1 MLLRIGFQGG
11 VPPWQEFEDS
21 VLKEGGS
28 MELSKRLELVAS
40 LVTHDTI
47 ADIGTDHGYVP
58 IYLYLQGKIKKA
70 YACDVRKGP
79 LEKCRQNIA
88 LHGAENAIETR
99 LGSGLMPLRPFEAET
114 AIMAGMGGMLI
125 VHILQDSPEVAESLK
140 ELVLSPQRDF
150 GEVRKY
156 LHEIGFAIQEE
167 HMLKEDNKLYV
178 VMHCKKE
185 EEKYDREIDYLY
197 GKKLLEKKEP
207 LLKEL
212 LLHEEGK
219 YSRLFEKLK
228 NNPTENA
235 QKRLPEVEE
244 KLALMREA
252 LACL

>member
-1 MLLRIGFQGG
+1 
-11 VPPWQEFEDS
+11 
-21 VLKEGGS
+21 

-40 LVTHDTI
+40 LVSHETI

-79 LEKCRQNIA
+79 LEKCRANIA
-88 LHGAENAIETR
+88 LYGAEGVIETR
-99 LGSGLMPLRPFEAET
+99 LGSGLIPLKPFEAET

-156 LHEIGFAIQEE
+156 LHEIGFAIKEE
-167 HMLKEDNKLYV
+167 HMLKEDNKPYV
-178 VMHCKKE
+178 VMRCVKE

-228 NNPTENA
+228 HNPTENA

>member
-1 MLLRIGFQGG
+1 MDI
-11 VPPWQEFEDS
+11 
-21 VLKEGGS
+21 
-28 MELSKRLELVAS
+28 SKRLEIVADLVS
-40 LVTHDTI
+40 NEVI

-58 IYLYLQGKIKKA
+58 IYLYKQGKIKKA

-88 LHGAENAIETR
+88 LYGAEDVIETR
-99 LGSGLMPLRPFEAET
+99 LGSGLIPLRPGEAET

-125 VHILQDSPEVAESLK
+125 VHILEDSPEVADSLK

-150 GEVRKY
+150 HEVRRY
-156 LHEIGFAIQEE
+156 LHKIGFSIKEE
-167 HMLKEDNKLYV
+167 HMLKEDNKPYV
-178 VMHCKKE
+178 LMRCEKG

-197 GKKLLEKKEP
+197 GKLLLEKKDP
-207 LLKEL
+207 VLKEL

-219 YSRLFEKLK
+219 YSRLFDNLK
-228 NNPTENA
+228 DNPTENA

>member
-1 MLLRIGFQGG
+1 MDI
-11 VPPWQEFEDS
+11 
-21 VLKEGGS
+21 
-28 MELSKRLELVAS
+28 SKRLELVAG
-40 LVTHDTI
+40 LVTNEII

-58 IYLYLQGKIKKA
+58 IYLYKKGKIKKA

-79 LEKCRQNIA
+79 LEKCRANIA
-88 LHGAENAIETR
+88 LYGAEDVIETR
-99 LGSGLMPLRPFEAET
+99 LGSGLIPLKPGEAET

-125 VHILQDSPEVAESLK
+125 VHILQDSPEVAASLK

-156 LHEIGFAIQEE
+156 LHKIGFAIKEE
-167 HMLKEDNKLYV
+167 HMLKEDNKPYV
-178 VMHCKKE
+178 LMRCERE

-197 GKKLLEKKEP
+197 GKLLLKKKDP
-207 LLKEL
+207 VLKEL

-219 YSRLFEKLK
+219 YSRLFNNLK
-228 NNPTENA
+228 DNPTENA

>member
-1 MLLRIGFQGG
+1 MDI
-11 VPPWQEFEDS
+11 
-21 VLKEGGS
+21 
-28 MELSKRLELVAS
+28 SKRLELVAG
-40 LVTHDTI
+40 LVTHDVI

-58 IYLYLQGKIKKA
+58 IYLYKKGKIRKA

-79 LEKCRQNIA
+79 LEKCRKNIK
-88 LHGAENAIETR
+88 LHGAEGVIETR
-99 LGSGLMPLRPFEAET
+99 LGSGLTPLLPGEAET

-125 VHILQDSPEVAESLK
+125 VHILEDSPAVAESLQ

-156 LHEIGFAIQEE
+156 LHKIGFAIREE
-167 HMLKEDNKLYV
+167 HMLKEDGKPYV
-178 VMHCKKE
+178 LMRCEKGA
-185 EEKYDREIDYLY
+185 EKYSREIEYLY
-197 GKKLLEKKEP
+197 GKLLLEKKEP
-207 LLKEL
+207 VLKEL

-219 YSRLFEKLK
+219 YSRLLESLK
-228 NNPTENA
+228 QNQTENA

>member
-1 MLLRIGFQGG
+1 MDI
-11 VPPWQEFEDS
+11 
-21 VLKEGGS
+21 
-28 MELSKRLELVAS
+28 SKRLEKVADLVS
-40 LVTHDTI
+40 YPVI

-58 IYLYLQGKIKKA
+58 IYLYKKGRITKA

-88 LHGAENAIETR
+88 LYGAENVIETR
-99 LGSGLMPLRPFEAET
+99 LGSGLIPLQPGEAET

-125 VHILQDSPEVAESLK
+125 VHILQDSPEVASSLK

-150 GEVRKY
+150 AEVRRY
-156 LHEIGFAIQEE
+156 VHQIGFSIEEE
-167 HMLKEDNKLYV
+167 HMLKEDNKPYV
-178 VMHCKKE
+178 LMRCEKG
-185 EEKYDREIDYLY
+185 EEKYEKEIHYLY
-197 GKKLLEKKEP
+197 GKKLLEKKDP
-207 LLKEL
+207 VLKEL

-219 YSRLFEKLK
+219 YSRLFNNLK

>member
-1 MLLRIGFQGG
+1 MLCALFCK
-11 VPPWQEFEDS
+11 
-21 VLKEGGS
+21 KEEP
-28 MELSKRLELVAS
+28 MDISKRLEQVAG
-40 LVTHDTI
+40 LVTHDVI

-58 IYLYLQGKIKKA
+58 IYLYKKGKIRKA

-79 LEKCRQNIA
+79 LEKCRQNIK
-88 LHGAENAIETR
+88 LHGAEGVIETR
-99 LGSGLMPLRPFEAET
+99 LGSGLMPLLPGEAET

-125 VHILQDSPEVAESLK
+125 VHILEDSPAVAESLQ

-156 LHEIGFAIQEE
+156 LHKIGFAIREE
-167 HMLKEDNKLYV
+167 HMLKEDGKPYV
-178 VMHCKKE
+178 LMRCEKG
-185 EEKYDREIDYLY
+185 EEKYSREIEYLY
-197 GKKLLEKKEP
+197 GKLLLEKKEP
-207 LLKEL
+207 VLKEL

-219 YSRLFEKLK
+219 YSRLLESLK
-228 NNPTENA
+228 QNQTKNA

>member
-1 MLLRIGFQGG
+1 MDI
-11 VPPWQEFEDS
+11 
-21 VLKEGGS
+21 
-28 MELSKRLELVAS
+28 SKRLEQVAG
-40 LVTHDTI
+40 LVTHDVI

-58 IYLYLQGKIKKA
+58 IYLYKKGKIRKA

-79 LEKCRQNIA
+79 LEKCRQNIK
-88 LHGAENAIETR
+88 LHGAEGVIETR
-99 LGSGLMPLRPFEAET
+99 LGSGLMPLLPGEAET

-125 VHILQDSPEVAESLK
+125 VHILEDSPAVAESLQ

-156 LHEIGFAIQEE
+156 LHKIGFAIREE
-167 HMLKEDNKLYV
+167 HMLKEDGKPYV
-178 VMHCKKE
+178 LMRCEKG
-185 EEKYDREIDYLY
+185 EEKYSREIEYLY
-197 GKKLLEKKEP
+197 GKLLLEKKEP
-207 LLKEL
+207 VLKEL

-219 YSRLFEKLK
+219 YSRLLESLQQ
-228 NNPTENA
+228 NPAENA

>member
-1 MLLRIGFQGG
+1 MDISR
-11 VPPWQEFEDS
+11 
-21 VLKEGGS
+21 
-28 MELSKRLELVAS
+28 RLELVAG
-40 LVTHDTI
+40 LVTHEVI

-58 IYLYLQGKIKKA
+58 IYLYKQGKIKKA

-88 LHGAENAIETR
+88 WHGAEDVIETR
-99 LGSGLMPLRPFEAET
+99 LGSGLTPLVPGEAET

-125 VHILQDSPEVAESLK
+125 VHILEDSPAVANSLQ

-156 LHEIGFAIQEE
+156 LHQIGFSIREE
-167 HMLKEDNKLYV
+167 HMLKEDGKPYV
-178 VMHCKKE
+178 LMRC
-185 EEKYDREIDYLY
+185 EKGAERYDREIDYLY
-197 GKKLLEKKEP
+197 GKLLLEKKDP
-207 LLKEL
+207 VLKEL

-219 YSRLFEKLK
+219 YSRLLESLQH
-228 NNPTENA
+228 NPTENV

-244 KLALMREA
+244 KLAWMREA